1 MLNRNKYEKNLVDD
15 GFDLPSSYF
24 KDSGGFSFSQRPHIN
39 IPKNLVNN
47 KTHISYSQEQITN
60 ILVSGT
66 VSIANNILL
75 V

>member
-1 MLNRNKYEKNLVDD
+1 MLNRNEYEKNLVKD

-47 KTHISYSQEQITN
+47 KTHISYSQK
-60 ILVSGT
+60 
-66 VSIANNILL
+66 
-75 V
+75 